1 VSFSIN
7 FKLTGIPETRAALDS
22 LAARIVNPD
31 DKFMRRLGD
40 ALLEDTD
47 RRFETRGY
55 GTWPEDAPETV
66 KRKGHGQVLVDSGD
80 MRQSTVIKRVGNTVK
95 IIVQHGGK
103 NRNPDVPGYHQNKT
117 RRMPQRRIVQKTPQL
132 MSLLTATILLWV
144 SDLVKAFKK
153 KM

>member
-1 VSFSIN
+1 MPVYIN
-7 FKLTGIPETRAALDS
+7 VKLSGIPETRASLDS
-22 LAARIVNPD
+22 LAARIINPD

-66 KRKGHGQVLVDSGD
+66 KRKGHAQVLVDSGD
-80 MRQSTVIKRVGNTVK
+80 MRASTITKRVGNTVK

-103 NRNPDVPGYHQNKT
+103 NRSPDVPGYHQGGT

-132 MSLLTATILLWV
+132 LSLLTAEMLLWI
-144 SDLVKAFKK
+144 SDMAKAVKK